1 MCTELVHVGF
11 GNVIAVNRV
20 IALLSTNQQPIKRLI
35 REAREKDRLVDATHG
50 RKAKTAVLFE
60 TGHIM
65 LAAVTSETIAHRL
78 ASTSI
83 MSEEKVEAGSVQPEL

>member
-1 MCTELVHVGF
+1 VHG
-11 GNVIAVNRV
+11 ISPR
-20 IALLSTNQQPIKRLI
+20 RW
-35 REAREKDRLVDATHG
+35 EAREKDHLIDATHG

-65 LAAVTSETIAHRL
+65 LAAVTADTIAHRL

-83 MSEEKVEAGSVQPEL
+83 MSEEKVETGSV

>member
-20 IALLSTNQQPIKRLI
+20 IALLSINQQPIKRLI
-35 REAREKDRLVDATHG
+35 REAREKDRLIDATHG

-60 TGHIM
+60 TGHMM
-65 LAAVTSETIAHRL
+65 LAAVTAETIAHRL

>member
-20 IALLSTNQQPIKRLI
+20 IALLSINQQPIKRLI
-35 REAREKDRLVDATHG
+35 REAREKDRLIDATHG

-65 LAAVTSETIAHRL
+65 LAAVTAETIAHRL
-78 ASTSI
+78 ASVSI

>member
-20 IALLSTNQQPIKRLI
+20 IALLSINQQPIKRLI
-35 REAREKDRLVDATHG
+35 REAREKDHLIDATHG

-65 LAAVTSETIAHRL
+65 LAAVTADTIAHRL

-83 MSEEKVEAGSVQPEL
+83 MSEEKVETGSV

>member
-20 IALLSTNQQPIKRLI
+20 IALLSINQQPIKRLI
-35 REAREKDRLVDATHG
+35 REAREKDRLIDATHG
-50 RKAKTAVLFE
+50 RKGKTAVLFE
-60 TGHIM
+60 TGHMM
-65 LAAVTSETIAHRL
+65 LIAVTAETIAHRL

-83 MSEEKVEAGSVQPEL
+83 LSEEKVETGSV